1 MCGIIGYVGN
11 KNAINVL
18 MDGLKSLEYR
28 GYDSAGIAYRTCNR
42 VEIIKASGKIKNLE
56 GKLKKDVYGN
66 IGIGHTRW
74 ATHGR
79 PDEKNSHPHRQGKF
93 TIVHNGIVE
102 NYEAL
107 KKLLVK
113 SGYKFK
119 SETDSEVIAAL
130 LDKLYKEKPDI
141 LKVLVQIKN
150 LLVGSYALGIICDD
164 IPNSLYAIRRDS
176 PLIIGISD
184 KENFIASDV
193 PAILKYTDKYMLI
206 ESNEIIEIN
215 DKVNIY
221 DDKLDKVNK
230 EILTFEGSITQAE
243 KNGYDHF
250 MLKEIHEEPEVVKH
264 TLKPFLKY
272 GLESLIENMPDFEK
286 YTNITIV
293 GCGSAYH
300 AGLIGKNLIE
310 KYANIKTDVYIASEF
325 RYQKVF
331 TDENTLVILI
341 SQSGETADT
350 LACLRKANELGLDTL
365 AIVNVIGSSL
375 AREASKTIYIKAGPE
390 ISVATTK
397 AYLAQITILSLIA
410 LTIGNTRNLI
420 SDKKALEIISSL
432 EDTPLILET
441 LINENYKGIAK
452 TIYKKENCF
461 YIGRGIDYALC
472 LEGALKLKEI
482 SYITTLAYPA
492 GELKHGTISL
502 IDKGTNVIAVVTDKN
517 IAEKTFSNIKEVKAR
532 GAFIT
537 LITTDKLDE
546 NLDWIDNKI
555 IIPDNN
561 DFTNPIIA
569 SIPLQLIGYE
579 SAKLKGC
586 DIDKPKNLAKS
597 VTVE

>member
-11 KNAINVL
+11 KNVINIL
-18 MDGLKSLEYR
+18 IDGLKSLEYR

-42 VEIIKASGKIKNLE
+42 IEIIKASGKIKSLE

-74 ATHGR
+74 ATHGK
-79 PDEKNSHPHRQGKF
+79 PDEKNCHPHRQGKF
-93 TIVHNGIVE
+93 TIVHNGIIE
-102 NYEAL
+102 NYESL
-107 KKLLVK
+107 KRLLIK
-113 SGYKFK
+113 NGYKFK

-150 LLVGSYALGIICDD
+150 LLVGSYALGILCDD
-164 IPNSLYAIRRDS
+164 IPNTLYAIRKDS
-176 PLIIGISD
+176 PLIVGLSE

-193 PAILKYTDKYMLI
+193 PAILKYTDKYI
-206 ESNEIIEIN
+206 IIKSNEIIEIN
-215 DKVNIY
+215 EKVNIY
-221 DDKLDKVNK
+221 DDKLEKINK
-230 EILTFEGSITQAE
+230 EILTFEGNITQAE

-250 MLKEIHEEPEVVKH
+250 MLKEIHEEPEAIKN
-264 TLKPFLKY
+264 TIKPFLKY
-272 GLESLIENMPDFEK
+272 GLDSLIENMPIFEK
-286 YTNITIV
+286 YANIIIV

-310 KYANIKTDVYIASEF
+310 KYANIRSDVYIASEF
-325 RYQKVF
+325 RHQKVF

-375 AREASKTIYIKAGPE
+375 AREASKTIYINAGPE

-397 AYLAQITILSLIA
+397 AYLAQIAILSLIA

-420 SDKKALEIISSL
+420 SDKKALEIIASF
-432 EDTPLILET
+432 EDVPFILET
-441 LINENYKGIAK
+441 LINEDYKGIAK
-452 TIYKKENCF
+452 TIYRKDNCF
-461 YIGRGIDYALC
+461 YIGRGVDYAIS

-482 SYITTLAYPA
+482 AYITSIAYPA

-517 IAEKTFSNIKEVKAR
+517 IAEKTINNIKEVKAR

-546 NLDWIDNKI
+546 DFEWADNKI
-555 IIPDNN
+555 IIPNSN

-569 SIPLQLIGYE
+569 SIPIQLIGYE
-579 SAKLKGC
+579 CAKLRGC
-586 DIDKPKNLAKS
+586 DIDKPRNLAKS